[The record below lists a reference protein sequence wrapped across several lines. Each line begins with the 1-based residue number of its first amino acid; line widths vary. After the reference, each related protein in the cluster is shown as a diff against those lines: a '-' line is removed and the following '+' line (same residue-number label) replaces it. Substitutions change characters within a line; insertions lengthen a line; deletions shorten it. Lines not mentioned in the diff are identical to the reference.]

1 MAAYDES
8 EELLEFYAE
17 CKRETL
23 RELRDVLVRDLDP
36 AKFYAFLRSKSVLD
50 IDDQD
55 EIECEKVRRR
65 KAEKFLDILESKN
78 FNGFD
83 ALCECLLEKIAGQ
96 LHLLQKILKKFELK
110 IQSAQELQHTRQ
122 ICPVLYNTDFPSPGQ
137 IGGPE
142 LPESYY
148 SIYMSESPPPYEETD
163 NTNRSTCVEYSVC
176 TL

>member
-83 ALCECLLEKIAGQ
+83 AL
-96 LHLLQKILKKFELK
+96 
-110 IQSAQELQHTRQ
+110 
-122 ICPVLYNTDFPSPGQ
+122 
-137 IGGPE
+137 
-142 LPESYY
+142 
-148 SIYMSESPPPYEETD
+148 
-163 NTNRSTCVEYSVC
+163 
-176 TL
+176 